1 MTGIILFGL
10 IAMMAVVVVAG
21 LLDRLLDFD
30 ELPTSTSPTD
40 VDGWGPDRR

>member
-10 IAMMAVVVVAG
+10 FAMMAVVVVAG

-30 ELPTSTSPTD
+30 ELPSTSGD
-40 VDGWGPDRR
+40 ADAWGPDRR

>member
-10 IAMMAVVVVAG
+10 FAMMAVVVVAG

-30 ELPTSTSPTD
+30 ELPTSTSGDADP
-40 VDGWGPDRR
+40 WAPDRR

>member
-10 IAMMAVVVVAG
+10 FAMMAVVVVAG

-30 ELPTSTSPTD
+30 ELPTSTSADTD
-40 VDGWGPDRR
+40 VWGADRR